1 MTLVELWRVV
11 PQSTQIL
18 WLTGCWHENQLTF
31 FIHGP
36 APSIAVF
43 IHCGERNS

>member
-18 WLTGCWHENQLTF
+18 WLTGWWYENQSTF
-31 FIHGP
+31 FIHGQ

-43 IHCGERNS
+43 IHAGERNS